1 MKFIATLVLTFLVLT
16 VVVAVLTRVRTP
28 WYRLRRENVVRLFEM
43 VLNGTATAKDWHVFV
58 SMPIRYDPELET
70 IRVRC
75 LAIEEKDLI
84 GKSTGQS
91 QHHHL
96 FTKAGLQELRYI
108 LEELKSR
115 EREESAKPEH
125 H

>member
-28 WYRLRRENVVRLFEM
+28 WYRLGRENVIRLLEM
-43 VLNGTATAKDWHVFV
+43 VLDGTATAKDWHVFV
-58 SMPIRYDPELET
+58 SMPIRCDPELET

-75 LAIEEKDLI
+75 LTIEEKDFI
-84 GKSTGQS
+84 GKFTGQNK
-91 QHHHL
+91 HHHL
-96 FTKAGLQELRYI
+96 FTKAGLQELGHI
-108 LEELKSR
+108 LEEIKSR

-125 H
+125 Y

>member
-1 MKFIATLVLTFLVLT
+1 MKFTATLVLTFLVLT
-16 VVVAVLTRVRTP
+16 VVVVVLTRVRTP
-28 WYRLRRENVVRLFEM
+28 WYRVRRENVIRLLEM

-58 SMPIRYDPELET
+58 NMPIRYDPELET

-75 LAIEEKDLI
+75 LAIEEKDFI
-84 GKSTGQS
+84 GKSTRQGR
-91 QHHHL
+91 HHHL
-96 FTKAGLQELRYI
+96 FTKAGLQELRHI

-115 EREESAKPEH
+115 EREESIKLEH